1 MLCRVGS
8 NHTLLQTVKRG
19 RRETDWLTDFKCSTG
34 TQGPGVAS
42 AADYLRCFPS
52 SDYPLPRPP
61 AGTQAHQSIRMP
73 SVYSTTQ
80 ICSRRRFLCF
90 HFGLAYCIFFRVK
103 AQSKLTSTMF
113 WKSLQ
118 KRSMWLAWQHISKS
132 LSLLIPCPVDSWYI
146 SVCCGILP
154 SCRRC
159 VKMQSEWEDRGAL
172 SLFVHAG
179 RMAGLEPCW
188 NVALLQPSLLP

>member
-1 MLCRVGS
+1 MLCCVVLGQTILSYRQSNGVGE
-8 NHTLLQTVKRG
+8 R
-19 RRETDWLTDFKCSTG
+19 LTDFKCSTG

-80 ICSRRRFLCF
+80 WICSRRRFLCF

-159 VKMQSEWEDRGAL
+159 VKMQSE
-172 SLFVHAG
+172 
-179 RMAGLEPCW
+179 
-188 NVALLQPSLLP
+188 